1 MNLNKNYDKSK
12 IVSLLLISHSFISII
27 IELTLCLTASN
38 IQFFI
43 NNLNVIIN
51 DININYKNNRLI
63 NKWIEF
69 IISFSLP
76 VISSSYS

>member
-1 MNLNKNYDKSK
+1 VNLNKNYDKSK